1 MTAKIWTC
9 LTKISKMPTLNGTR
23 NSGKKTSIPS
33 PAVLQ
38 HNVYTNALLKK
49 CINFLL
55 YSSRYMY
62 CAVTSRFKFYL
73 ENLL

>member
-38 HNVYTNALLKK
+38 HNVYTNALLKNVLIF
-49 CINFLL
+49 CFIRQGTCTVLL
-55 YSSRYMY
+55 
-62 CAVTSRFKFYL
+62 
-73 ENLL
+73 LLDSNSI